1 MGRLYFSES
10 RNKQEIGS
18 AWQFDGEMPLSDKTL
33 DLCNI
38 YWLKCDENLVGKSV
52 WVVSG
57 NRYGQETE
65 VVVYAWFHTED
76 AAEAYDAP
84 KGPSTDIDIDK
95 YFVYEME
102 LDGIVVEAV
111 TKGW

>member
-1 MGRLYFSES
+1 MGRIYFSES

-18 AWQFDGEMPLSDKTL
+18 AWQFEGEMPLSDKTL

-38 YWLKCDENLVGKSV
+38 YWLECDEDLIGKSV

-57 NRYGQETE
+57 KQYGQETE
-65 VVVYAWFHTED
+65 IVVYAWFHTED

-84 KGPSTDIDIDK
+84 KDPSTDIDIDK
-95 YFVYEME
+95 YFVWGQDIES
-102 LDGIVVEAV
+102 VVLTLVMGE
-111 TKGW
+111 